1 MQIRRQFFRKTL
13 MLGAGL
19 LLAAGAIAAPNTPKA
34 GVEYKVLG
42 KPQPTEAGKKIEVI
56 EFFGYFCPHCNALD
70 PMLEAWLKKQGDKIV
85 FKRVHVGF
93 HGLTNQQKLYATL
106 DIMGK
111 LGTHHVKAFN
121 AYHVERNRLQ
131 SEADVM
137 KFVAASGLD
146 QQKFKEV
153 FNSFG
158 VTGKIGRYNQLLN
171 DYQIDS
177 VPTIAI
183 DGRFVTS
190 PVQAVSTIGR
200 VTEDEQ
206 NRAVLVVM
214 DQLVN
219 MVAKEKGLK

>member
-1 MQIRRQFFRKTL
+1 M
-13 MLGAGL
+13 
-19 LLAAGAIAAPNTPKA
+19 
-34 GVEYKVLG
+34 
-42 KPQPTEAGKKIEVI
+42 
-56 EFFGYFCPHCNALD
+56 
-70 PMLEAWLKKQGDKIV
+70 
-85 FKRVHVGF
+85 
-93 HGLTNQQKLYATL
+93 
-106 DIMGK
+106 
-111 LGTHHVKAFN
+111 
-121 AYHVERNRLQ
+121 ERNRLQ

-190 PVQAVSTIGR
+190 PVQTVSTIGR